1 MFKRAIAIIGNHA
14 MEYRENIAEW
24 QRTDDE
30 YGMNRRRAD
39 DLQKDVE
46 ELELAIEILR
56 RESRAVELRESLAK
70 GGSKA

>member
-14 MEYRENIAEW
+14 TEYRDNIAEW
-24 QRTDDE
+24 QGTADE

-39 DLQKDVE
+39 DLQKDVD